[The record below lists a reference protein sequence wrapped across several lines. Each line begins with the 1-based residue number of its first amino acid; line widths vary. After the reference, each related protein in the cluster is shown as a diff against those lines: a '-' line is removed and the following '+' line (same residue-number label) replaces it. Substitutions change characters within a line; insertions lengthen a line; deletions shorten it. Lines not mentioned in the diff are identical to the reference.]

1 MLTVRHAILHAFDF
15 EVGSHSFSER
25 ELDLDERPTRSY
37 VQRHL
42 RKVSQSP
49 EGCQGSFCE
58 GSAFAEKIAAY
69 FAGQEDFVALSQ
81 DIAQYF
87 WEELRKSDGPDQCD
101 LLVADF
107 EDTDAQHEK
116 ARAAKTVVGDALAQA
131 MDESDYDAPALRRFA
146 TILLPRKQTFVHDL
160 RTIDGKS
167 SNEVVRTDATLPN
180 PTQKVTSFLL
190 VDAQTLDITFHDE
203 PRSIAGR
210 DSLIIPDGLL
220 QCTAK
225 PSSREVISTVT
236 KIVEDVAEEY
246 GLTPAVTVSEA
257 KSYVAERAEMGEV
270 VMPQEIGER
279 VFEDAPQ
286 MRESFERRVREQ
298 QLPEEVPV
306 RRSAA
311 NRMTKKH
318 RIRTDT
324 DIELV
329 FPSDYARKPEL
340 ISFEREP
347 DGTIRIIIK
356 GIARI
361 ENRS

>member
-15 EVGSHSFSER
+15 EVGSCSFSER

-49 EGCQGSFCE
+49 EACQGEFCE
-58 GSAFAEKIAAY
+58 GSAFAEKVAAY
-69 FAGQEDFVALSQ
+69 FAGDEDFVALSQ

-107 EDTDAQHEK
+107 EDTDAVVASAHV
-116 ARAAKTVVGDALAQA
+116 AGTVMGDAFAEA
-131 MDESDYDAPALRRFA
+131 MEGDAYDAPSLRRFA
-146 TILLPRKQTFVHDL
+146 TILLPRKQAFVHDL
-160 RTIDGKS
+160 RTIDGRS
-167 SNEVVRTDATLPN
+167 FNEVVRTDATLPN
-180 PTQKVTSFLL
+180 PTQKVSSFLL
-190 VDAQTLDITFHDE
+190 VDAGTLAISFHDE

-210 DSLIIPDGLL
+210 DSLVIPDGLL
-220 QCTAK
+220 QCTK
-225 PSSREVISTVT
+225 QPSSRDVIATVT

-257 KSYVAERAEMGEV
+257 KAYVAERAQMGEV
-270 VMPQEIGER
+270 VMPQEVGER
-279 VFEDAPQ
+279 VFEDEPQ
-286 MRESFERRVREQ
+286 MRESFERRVREER
-298 QLPEEVPV
+298 LPEEVPV

-311 NRMTKKH
+311 TRMTKTH

-324 DIELV
+324 GIELV
-329 FPSDYARKPEL
+329 FPSEYAHKPEL
-340 ISFEREP
+340 ISFGRDD
-347 DGTIRIIIK
+347 DGTIHITIK
-356 GIARI
+356 GIAHI
-361 ENRS
+361 ENR